1 MLYCTVLYCTV
12 LCCAVLYCTV
22 LCCTVLCCTVLYCTV
37 LYCAVLYCTV
47 LTLFVIFT
55 HSDVE
60 DSYSGPKLDDDIS
73 AGFMKNMLQWFKDQK
88 KLYKKYCYKVSTL

>member
-1 MLYCTVLYCTV
+1 MLWKN
-12 LCCAVLYCTV
+12 LCICFYYLI
-22 LCCTVLCCTVLYCTV
+22 LYCTV

-88 KLYKKYCYKVSTL
+88 KLHKKYCYKVSTSVVNGVRITQGKSH